1 VTRTTRTTGPCRS
14 SRFRRSDMMTSMKF
28 RHELSYDTSP
38 AEVFEML
45 ADPAFRKKVGEALDV
60 VSADISLERDG
71 DGFRLTNDQVQ
82 RTEGLPSFAKKIA
95 GDTTRVIQT
104 EEWSS
109 PTGGTLRIDAPGKPT
124 SMAGTIELVPDGAG
138 TVEVVELEIKARVPL
153 VGGKLEGLMAEQ
165 VRDGMDT
172 EREVGRAWLKGGKA

>member
-28 RHELSYDTSP
+28 RHELSYDASP

-45 ADPAFRKKVGEALDV
+45 ADPGFRKQVGEALEV

-82 RTEGLPSFAKKIA
+82 RTEGLPPFAKKIA

-138 TVEVVELEIKARVPL
+138 TVEVVELEIKAKVPL

-172 EREVGRAWLKGGKA
+172 EREVGRAWLTGDQA

>member
-1 VTRTTRTTGPCRS
+1 VTGTTRTTGP
-14 SRFRRSDMMTSMKF
+14 SRGRRDRRSAMMTPMKF
-28 RHELSYDTSP
+28 RHELSYAASP

-45 ADPAFRKKVGEALDV
+45 ADPAFREAVGAALDV

-104 EEWSS
+104 EEWAS
-109 PTGGTLRIDAPGKPT
+109 PSGGTLRIDAPGKPT

-138 TVEVVELEIKARVPL
+138 TLEVVELEIKARVPL

-165 VRDGMDT
+165 VREGMDT
-172 EREVGRAWLKGGKA
+172 ERKVGRAWLTGDRA